1 MLNNSPSIELLQT
14 FENVLQ
20 ERLDDYGFRHS
31 CGVSSLS
38 CTLAT
43 LYGVDPLEASFAGL
57 LHDWDRCETNEDL
70 LEKAYNF
77 HIEVDDVLQGNPH
90 LLHAHTGAHS
100 VHEYFVAHPEL
111 GELPPNIQQAIA
123 NHTVGCPNMTDLD
136 MVMYIADMIEPSRSY
151 PGVDTLREMAGTV
164 SLKALFLQCYQKTME
179 FLVKKRRLIHPD
191 TLRVWNHYMTE
202 VEVMFETEGVSS

>member
-1 MLNNSPSIELLQT
+1 MNNTPSSETLQVLENSLL
-14 FENVLQ
+14 

-43 LYGVDPLEASFAGL
+43 LYGVDPLDAAFAGL
-57 LHDWDRCETNEDL
+57 LHDWDRCETDEDL

-77 HIEVDDVLQGNPH
+77 HIEVDEVLRANPH

-100 VHEYFVAHPEL
+100 VHEYFLTHPEL
-111 GELPPNIQQAIA
+111 GELPQGVQQAIA
-123 NHTVGCPNMTDLD
+123 NHTVGCTNMTELD
-136 MVMYIADMIEPSRSY
+136 MVVYVADMIEPSRMY
-151 PGVDTLREMAGTV
+151 PGVDTLREMVGTV
-164 SLKALFLQCYQKTME
+164 SLQALFLQCYQKTME

-191 TLRVWNHYMTE
+191 TLKVWNHYMADT
-202 VEVMFETEGVSS
+202 EVMFETKGVSP